1 MELKERLYGHR
12 YPLDEELLAA
22 LPQMLPTSGAAL
34 GLDRLVM
41 LATHAP
47 RLTDVLWTPPA

>member
-1 MELKERLYGHR
+1 MDLKKRLYGHR
-12 YPLDEELLAA
+12 YRYDEDLLAA
-22 LPQMLPTSGAAL
+22 LPHMPQTSGAAL